1 MADVVESL
9 EVGCAGG
16 APPKDVGA
24 VLFFLNLGRV
34 DGFGFEGRGRRA
46 KREPAD
52 KKDGST
58 SQFGISL
65 VSFCWHDLI

>member
-16 APPKDVGA
+16 APPRDVGA

-34 DGFGFEGRGRRA
+34 EGFGFEGRGRRA
-46 KREPAD
+46 KREPDD
-52 KKDGST
+52 KKMALHL
-58 SQFGISL
+58 SL
-65 VSFCWHDLI
+65 ALVLSRFVGMT